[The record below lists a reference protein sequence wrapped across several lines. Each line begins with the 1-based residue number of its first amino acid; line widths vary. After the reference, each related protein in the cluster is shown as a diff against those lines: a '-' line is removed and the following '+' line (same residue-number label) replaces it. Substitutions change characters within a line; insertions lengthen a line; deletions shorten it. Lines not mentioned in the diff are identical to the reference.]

1 MEVDAGF
8 AKTGL
13 KSVSKLHSSTF
24 LDGKVVI
31 DGGKLARIDL
41 NMPRDTME
49 ILEATAD
56 FYTWQ
61 VAEDGR
67 RVYLPLESD
76 NQQEVFVGCSSEG
89 NDLFGVELCG
99 VAKYHYVPDNE
110 LVIVNLF
117 LDLNSLL
124 VSSLLLLYLNR
135 ILSDCLVCR
144 FFLFLLL
151 CWTVESN

>member
-31 DGGKLARIDL
+31 DGGKLARVDL

-49 ILEATAD
+49 ILEASAD

-110 LVIVNLF
+110 LVIVGLF
-117 LDLNSLL
+117 LNLDKIENGFYWWCIWTISLVL
-124 VSSLLLLYLNR
+124 VGLMLFSRFSSLR
-135 ILSDCLVCR
+135 ISIY
-144 FFLFLLL
+144 
-151 CWTVESN
+151 

>member
-31 DGGKLARIDL
+31 DGGKLARVDL

-49 ILEATAD
+49 ILEASAD

-110 LVIVNLF
+110 LVIVGLF
-117 LDLNSLL
+117 LNLDKIENGF
-124 VSSLLLLYLNR
+124 Y
-135 ILSDCLVCR
+135 
-144 FFLFLLL
+144 
-151 CWTVESN
+151 